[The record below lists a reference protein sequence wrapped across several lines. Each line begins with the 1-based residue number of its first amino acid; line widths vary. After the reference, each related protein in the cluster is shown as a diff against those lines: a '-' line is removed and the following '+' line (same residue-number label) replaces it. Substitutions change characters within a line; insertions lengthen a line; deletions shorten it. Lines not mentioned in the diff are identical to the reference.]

1 MRVVKV
7 KESGNETAS
16 YTYDANGN
24 KKSET
29 LANGVVS
36 TYTYNKANRIT
47 KLENKS
53 GNVTMSSYEYS
64 YYLDGSD
71 ACKIRSES
79 GIIETTSYEYD
90 GLKRLTEEA
99 VKVGNN
105 LTDTYSYEY
114 DDYGNRSKMTAEG
127 TEDYVTE
134 YSYVDSNGK
143 YTALLQKEV
152 KTVENEADENLINL
166 NPASNVKQTVYTYD
180 ANGNQITKTA
190 EGKTETNTYDGLNQ
204 LIGFNDGET
213 TASYKYNASGLRYE
227 KTVDGETINHV
238 WDGSKQIVA
247 DVVDNQFY
255 EADCYIRGT
264 NLVAKYNYWNGNKSE
279 YTYYTQNAH
288 GDVVNLTD
296 STGAVTKKYTYDAFG
311 VEKNIDKNDTN
322 AFRYCGE
329 YFDKETATVY
339 LRARYYNP
347 STGRFTQRDSLA
359 GNITDPLSLNLYTY
373 CANNPVFFCDPSG
386 HFVVEAALA
395 TTAAAAMTW
404 LAASAIES
412 SRSKTQSSTSNKIV
426 NAFSIAA
433 ITIISPI
440 KPILTYGAKAPE
452 NTLPD
457 GIASNFYTTSAA
469 EQTWSRWGYNPTS
482 FKLKNYTKLI
492 TKAITSSIS
501 QIVSKTISQKK
512 ANNQNVYL
520 LFDEK
525 TDQIEYVGRTNNLV
539 DRKLSHKNSS
549 NRNHLTMIPIAK
561 NISYG
566 AARGLEQWAIEYY
579 NTYNPVRFGGNA
591 YNNQING
598 ISSINPLRAIFFA
611 DAVPYASKLPE
622 IMKKNG
628 LKRRSD

>member
-1 MRVVKV
+1 M
-7 KESGNETAS
+7 
-16 YTYDANGN
+16 
-24 KKSET
+24 
-29 LANGVVS
+29 
-36 TYTYNKANRIT
+36 
-47 KLENKS
+47 
-53 GNVTMSSYEYS
+53 
-64 YYLDGSD
+64 
-71 ACKIRSES
+71 
-79 GIIETTSYEYD
+79 
-90 GLKRLTEEA
+90 
-99 VKVGNN
+99 
-105 LTDTYSYEY
+105 TDTYSYEY

-166 NPASNVKQTVYTYD
+166 NPNSNVKQTVYAYD
-180 ANGNQITKTA
+180 ANGNQITKTTD
-190 EGKTETNTYDGLNQ
+190 GTTETNTYDGLNQ
-204 LIGFNDGET
+204 LIGFTDGET
-213 TASYKYNASGLRYE
+213 TASYAYNVDGLRYE
-227 KTVDGETINHV
+227 KTVNGQTINHV

-247 DVVDNQFY
+247 DIIDGQFY

-264 NLVAKYNYWNGNKSE
+264 NLVAKYNYRNGNKSE

-296 STGAVTKKYTYDAFG
+296 STGAVTKTYKYDAFG
-311 VEKNIDKNDTN
+311 VEKNIDDSDTN

-339 LRARYYNP
+339 LRARYYDP

-457 GIASNFYTTSAA
+457 GLASNFYTTSAA

-482 FKLKNYTKLI
+482 FKLRNYTKLI

-520 LFDEK
+520 LYDEE
-525 TDQIEYVGRTNNLV
+525 TDQIEYVGRTNNLAA
-539 DRKLSHKNSS
+539 RKDAHKSKYSS
-549 NRNHLTMIPIAK
+549 RKDLEMIPIAK

-598 ISSINPLRAIFFA
+598 ISPINPLRAIFFA

-622 IMKKNG
+622 VMKKNG

>member
-1 MRVVKV
+1 MRIVKV
-7 KESGNETAS
+7 KESGNETVS

-47 KLENKS
+47 KIENKS
-53 GNVTMSSYEYS
+53 GNTDISSYEYS

-105 LTDTYSYEY
+105 TTDTYTYEY

-166 NPASNVKQTVYTYD
+166 NPASNIKQTVYTYD

-190 EGKTETNTYDGLNQ
+190 DGKTETNTYDGLNQ
-204 LIGFNDGET
+204 LIGFTDGET
-213 TASYKYNASGLRYE
+213 VASYAYNVDGLRYE
-227 KTVDGETINHV
+227 KMVDGQRINHV
-238 WDGSKQIVA
+238 WDGNKQIVA
-247 DVVDNQFY
+247 DIIDNQFY

-296 STGAVTKKYTYDAFG
+296 STGAVTKTYKYDAFG
-311 VEKNIDKNDTN
+311 VEKNIDNSDTN

-329 YFDKETATVY
+329 YYDTETGTIY

-347 STGRFTQRDSLA
+347 ATGRFISRDSFA
-359 GNITDPLSLNLYTY
+359 GRRSDPLSLNLYTY
-373 CANNPVFFCDPSG
+373 CGNNPVIYTDPLG
-386 HFVVEAALA
+386 HDYYYFYGEDQKEAFEA
-395 TTAAAAMTW
+395 
-404 LAASAIES
+404 
-412 SRSKTQSSTSNKIV
+412 
-426 NAFSIAA
+426 
-433 ITIISPI
+433 
-440 KPILTYGAKAPE
+440 
-452 NTLPD
+452 
-457 GIASNFYTTSAA
+457 
-469 EQTWSRWGYNPTS
+469 
-482 FKLKNYTKLI
+482 
-492 TKAITSSIS
+492 
-501 QIVSKTISQKK
+501 
-512 ANNQNVYL
+512 
-520 LFDEK
+520 
-525 TDQIEYVGRTNNLV
+525 
-539 DRKLSHKNSS
+539 
-549 NRNHLTMIPIAK
+549 NRNQLEDSGEIVHPFYIQSEKDFTENWNDSNMDIADSVII
-561 NISYG
+561 N
-566 AARGLEQWAIEYY
+566 LH
-579 NTYNPVRFGGNA
+579 GNA
-591 YNNQING
+591 YGVSFMNLEQMKQKQIGYLYLFSCNAG
-598 ISSINPLRAIFFA
+598 HKDNKDNPAMQLFNHSSINALVACDGTHYRQPLTKNKVMHSVFS
-611 DAVPYASKLPE
+611 SKDF
-622 IMKKNG
+622 KNYREELNPG
-628 LKRRSD
+628 SKRRSTGFNVYTRLHGDIKEDNIGKIFCFFE

>member
-1 MRVVKV
+1 M
-7 KESGNETAS
+7 
-16 YTYDANGN
+16 D
-24 KKSET
+24 
-29 LANGVVS
+29 
-36 TYTYNKANRIT
+36 
-47 KLENKS
+47 
-53 GNVTMSSYEYS
+53 
-64 YYLDGSD
+64 
-71 ACKIRSES
+71 
-79 GIIETTSYEYD
+79 
-90 GLKRLTEEA
+90 
-99 VKVGNN
+99 
-105 LTDTYSYEY
+105 
-114 DDYGNRSKMTAEG
+114 
-127 TEDYVTE
+127 
-134 YSYVDSNGK
+134 
-143 YTALLQKEV
+143 
-152 KTVENEADENLINL
+152 
-166 NPASNVKQTVYTYD
+166 
-180 ANGNQITKTA
+180 
-190 EGKTETNTYDGLNQ
+190 
-204 LIGFNDGET
+204 
-213 TASYKYNASGLRYE
+213 GLRYE
-227 KTVDGETINHV
+227 KTVDGQTINHV
-238 WDGSKQIVA
+238 WDGNQQVVA

-264 NLVAKYNYWNGNKSE
+264 NLVAKYNYCNGNKSE

-296 STGAVTKKYTYDAFG
+296 STGAVVKSYTYDAFG
-311 VEKNIDKNDTN
+311 VEKNIDDSDTN

-339 LRARYYNP
+339 LRARYYDP

-457 GIASNFYTTSAA
+457 GLASNFYTTSAA

-520 LFDEK
+520 LYDEE
-525 TDQIEYVGRTNNLV
+525 TDQIEYVGRTNNLAA
-539 DRKLSHKNSS
+539 RKDAHKSKYSS
-549 NRNHLTMIPIAK
+549 RKDLEMIPIAK

-598 ISSINPLRAIFFA
+598 ISPINPLRAIFFA

-622 IMKKNG
+622 VMKKNG